1 MKRGFLWKFLS
12 EEIFSVSL
20 FIGRVN
26 RKGRVTAGQIAD
38 CGFPLPR
45 WQRYFEFIFKNT
57 RRHSICPY
65 GNKNKLNEI
74 SAHLENLFGGDT
86 KRSLG
91 RKRGM
96 KRHRQL
102 REEGSGN
109 AGRSPPI
116 AQRETHERVRPFAP
130 LAPTLFARRGDQ
142 PRRAIRWRTRRTR
155 RTGPSARERRGRHRQ
170 LREEG
175 SGNAGRSP
183 PPSRRERRTKGYAHS
198 RHSPQHYSLDAVTS
212 PVARYDGGQ
221 GERGARARQR
231 AL

>member
-1 MKRGFLWKFLS
+1 MARGCSYLDARLSGAFTNSPQRKSRPTARLSMVKHGARSNNALKRGFLWKFLA

-57 RRHSICPY
+57 RRHSNCPY
-65 GNKNKLNEI
+65 GNKRNLNEI

-86 KRSLG
+86 KRSLAG
-91 RKRGM
+91 KRGM

-109 AGRSPPI
+109 AGRSPPHR
-116 AQRETHERVRPFAP
+116 AERDARKGTPIRATRPN
-130 LAPTLFARRGDQ
+130 T
-142 PRRAIRWRTRRTR
+142 IRSTR
-155 RTGPSARERRGRHRQ
+155 
-170 LREEG
+170 
-175 SGNAGRSP
+175 
-183 PPSRRERRTKGYAHS
+183 
-198 RHSPQHYSLDAVTS
+198 
-212 PVARYDGGQ
+212 
-221 GERGARARQR
+221 
-231 AL
+231 

>member
-1 MKRGFLWKFLS
+1 MHGYPVPSRTHLNVGRVQPRVSLCSNTGRGRTTRRLSAASWKFLS

-57 RRHSICPY
+57 RRHSSCPY
-65 GNKNKLNEI
+65 GNKRNLNEI

-109 AGRSPPI
+109 AGRSPPHR
-116 AQRETHERVRPFAP
+116 AERDARKGTPIRATRPN
-130 LAPTLFARRGDQ
+130 T
-142 PRRAIRWRTRRTR
+142 IRSTR
-155 RTGPSARERRGRHRQ
+155 
-170 LREEG
+170 
-175 SGNAGRSP
+175 
-183 PPSRRERRTKGYAHS
+183 
-198 RHSPQHYSLDAVTS
+198 
-212 PVARYDGGQ
+212 
-221 GERGARARQR
+221 
-231 AL
+231 

>member
-1 MKRGFLWKFLS
+1 M
-12 EEIFSVSL
+12 SL

-45 WQRYFEFIFKNT
+45 WQRYFEFIFKKTHAVVLFAHTEIKINLPRSRPISKIYSAVTRTDETKLGKKKGDETPSELT
-57 RRHSICPY
+57 RR
-65 GNKNKLNEI
+65 
-74 SAHLENLFGGDT
+74 
-86 KRSLG
+86 
-91 RKRGM
+91 
-96 KRHRQL
+96 
-102 REEGSGN
+102 
-109 AGRSPPI
+109 
-116 AQRETHERVRPFAP
+116 
-130 LAPTLFARRGDQ
+130 RR
-142 PRRAIRWRTRRTR
+142 
-155 RTGPSARERRGRHRQ
+155 
-170 LREEG
+170 
-175 SGNAGRSP
+175 GNAGRSP